1 MSRISNSSSA
11 VARNNTLAPSTA
23 LTRTGVLDFL
33 TATRFFGCAWLRRI
47 SSRPLASLV
56 SSSMCLSAT
65 AFCVANEVAI
75 SELTPFPSLKGELAG
90 VVESFEL
97 AIGAAEVPVFGIGA
111 EILGTD
117 TAALFLGCEGAE
129 TTGGVA
135 VPVVGVPV
143 AAVAVPGVGVP
154 DDTWPLRASWRRSR
168 RSVSRRPLE
177 G

>member
-11 VARNNTLAPSTA
+11 VARNNTLAPSTG

-75 SELTPFPSLKGELAG
+75 SELTPFPSLKGELG
-90 VVESFEL
+90 VVEPFEL

-117 TAALFLGCEGAE
+117 TAALFLGCE
-129 TTGGVA
+129 
-135 VPVVGVPV
+135 
-143 AAVAVPGVGVP
+143 
-154 DDTWPLRASWRRSR
+154 
-168 RSVSRRPLE
+168 
-177 G
+177 